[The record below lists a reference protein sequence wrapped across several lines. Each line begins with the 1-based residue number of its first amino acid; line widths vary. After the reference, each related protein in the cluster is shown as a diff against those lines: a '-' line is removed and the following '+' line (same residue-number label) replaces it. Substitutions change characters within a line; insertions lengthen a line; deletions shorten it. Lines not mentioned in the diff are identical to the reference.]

1 MFIFSLSMLLAGC
14 SDTAKETDSET
25 QDTNNTTSGDRFAE
39 FVYVTEAPVGE
50 LTCFEGGFEAQ
61 GEWVVQSPL
70 AEKQQEVSFAG
81 QVIDFETDDPV
92 EEATVEIFT
101 ANVVYGAPDLTVES
115 DSSGSVS
122 GNIPTC
128 SPYSYRVSTDPVLE
142 ETKVTIE
149 SNQIDGFDTTAS
161 PEFNSVSRATY
172 MVIPSLLGVS
182 PDTDK
187 GIVAGTAYDC
197 TGDQIAGAQIVIRDA
212 DGNIPESLV
221 MKYFVDDFP
230 NRNQEW
236 TSEDGLWV
244 AINVPV
250 GEWNVEMYVADGSG
264 GHLLMATSVVNVQA
278 DSINI
283 SSVYT
288 SSGNGLWFPSSCL
301 E

>member
-1 MFIFSLSMLLAGC
+1 MFIFSLALLLAGC
-14 SDTAKETDSET
+14 SDATKDTDSESQDNETDSA
-25 QDTNNTTSGDRFAE
+25 DRFAE
-39 FVYVTEAPVGE
+39 YVYVTEAPVGD
-50 LTCFEGGFEAQ
+50 LTCFEGGFAAQ
-61 GEWVVQSPL
+61 GEWVVQSPV
-70 AEKQQEVSFAG
+70 ADKQQEVPFTG

-92 EEATVEIFT
+92 TEATVEIFT
-101 ANVVYGAPDLTVES
+101 SNEVYGAPDSTVES

-122 GNIPTC
+122 GTVPTC
-128 SPYSYRVSTDPVLE
+128 SPYSYRVSTDPLLE

-149 SNQIDGFDTTAS
+149 ANQIDGFDTSAS

-172 MVIPSLLGVS
+172 AVIPSLLGVS

-197 TGDQIAGAQIVIRDA
+197 TGDQVAGAQMVIRDDA
-212 DGNIPESLV
+212 GNIPESLV

-264 GHLLMATSVVNVQA
+264 GHLLMATSSVNVQA

-288 SSGNGLWFPSSCL
+288 SSGDGLWFPSSCL